1 MELFGE
7 LDKYMIAKEIFGYL
21 DYDESKELSKVNK
34 EFRELYKRA
43 LRTGVIHRYSR
54 GDIFMKNNVIGTPIY
69 SKYTGIS
76 YNRNRVYYQY
86 IGTGSF
92 NNVYWPIT
100 NRRVQLMS
108 RYITYQNL
116 VLEQSEEINKFRKD
130 WKRVKDNSDYVYT
143 VKYLHPLMQQNFYVS
158 FKFMFVLFYIT
169 VLFMSLLFSI
179 MFVSV
184 LYSDIFMIQMQN
196 LENMMNYPIY
206 LNMPNEIR
214 IPLYYNKNIQ
224 IDYEHNIFI
233 DNDRGIEFKFDNITF
248 EYYFENDE
256 KPFYSNEYYK

>member
-1 MELFGE
+1 
-7 LDKYMIAKEIFGYL
+7 
-21 DYDESKELSKVNK
+21 
-34 EFRELYKRA
+34 
-43 LRTGVIHRYSR
+43 
-54 GDIFMKNNVIGTPIY
+54 
-69 SKYTGIS
+69 
-76 YNRNRVYYQY
+76 
-86 IGTGSF
+86 
-92 NNVYWPIT
+92 
-100 NRRVQLMS
+100 
-108 RYITYQNL
+108 
-116 VLEQSEEINKFRKD
+116 
-130 WKRVKDNSDYVYT
+130 
-143 VKYLHPLMQQNFYVS
+143 MQQNFYVS

-184 LYSDIFMIQMQN
+184 LYSDIFISQMQN